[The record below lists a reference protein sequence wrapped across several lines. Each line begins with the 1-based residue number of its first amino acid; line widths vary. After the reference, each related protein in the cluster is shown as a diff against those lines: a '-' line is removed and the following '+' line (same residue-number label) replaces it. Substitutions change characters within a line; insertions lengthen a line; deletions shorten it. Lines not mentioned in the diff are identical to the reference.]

1 MTSSVCQPTQDP
13 TKDAM
18 SVELTVPAANPTS
31 ASVQIQELAPVGTAV
46 DPQGVGNEVLA
57 HVENL
62 ATDTAHPAKI
72 VLRYS
77 QADVMSTPLD
87 EVQVVHT
94 TDDSQQV
101 LLPNC
106 VNGALPTGLWS
117 CIVRPA
123 VRTSQNTFVT
133 VLTTQTSRWRV
144 RRSLPV
150 ANQGAPTAP
159 QGLVVKEAA
168 PFDGT
173 AHTVAWAA
181 PASSG
186 AGPVAGYR
194 VSLDGAVVSSPT
206 STSMVL
212 TDPGPGQHTITVAA
226 VSAAGQGPAATAT
239 TTVAALSKPRKV
251 NEVQGKKGGKL
262 TAGAKWKAPADAGG
276 FALSKYKVAVFKKN
290 GKKVDTKVV
299 AADHLKFL
307 FNLKP
312 GKYFFKVKAR
322 NADRWG
328 PWSKKTD
335 LVRPR

>member
-1 MTSSVCQPTQDP
+1 M
-13 TKDAM
+13 
-18 SVELTVPAANPTS
+18 
-31 ASVQIQELAPVGTAV
+31 
-46 DPQGVGNEVLA
+46 
-57 HVENL
+57 
-62 ATDTAHPAKI
+62 
-72 VLRYS
+72 
-77 QADVMSTPLD
+77 
-87 EVQVVHT
+87 
-94 TDDSQQV
+94 
-101 LLPNC
+101 
-106 VNGALPTGLWS
+106 
-117 CIVRPA
+117 VRPA
-123 VRTSQNTFVT
+123 IRTADATIVT
-133 VLTTQTSRWRV
+133 VLTNVTSRWRV

-206 STSMVL
+206 STSVVL
-212 TDPGPGQHTITVAA
+212 KDPGPGQHTITVAA

-239 TTVAALSKPRKV
+239 ATVADLSKPRKV

-276 FALSKYKVAVFKKN
+276 FTITKYKIAAFKKN

-299 AADHLKFL
+299 KADQLKYL
-307 FNLKP
+307 FKLES

-322 NADRWG
+322 NTDRWG
-328 PWSKKTD
+328 PWSKASD